1 MEQALN
7 QKEIKKDITQP
18 NVVASGSKKNILE
31 VYGVNKVF
39 HVGVQDIQVL
49 KSVSVNIQDGDF
61 VILVGPS
68 GCGKSTLLHIVLGL
82 EEPSNGY
89 VNFMGEDLYKNKDED
104 TRSDFRKKN
113 VGMVFQQSNWIRS
126 LNVQEN
132 VAFPLLLLGYDKPKA
147 LIIALEM
154 LKKVNM
160 EGWAKYMPTE
170 LSSGQQQR
178 VGLARALVNDPKLII
193 ADEPTGNLDYDS
205 GQTVMKLFYDL
216 NHASG
221 KTVIM
226 VTHDLEYVKFAST
239 IVRMF
244 DGQIIGIYGEGD
256 KEKLISE
263 LKFKRLGDVAKKN
276 DDLDDVPADSTKS
289 VDEQPIKKEAP
300 RMFKVK
306 KESKVVKKDIKAAAS
321 SNISSETKEVTKQP
335 VSVSAAAG
343 VKESIT

>member
-1 MEQALN
+1 MDLLDRLN
-7 QKEIKKDITQP
+7 NMDQQINQNEIKKETVQSAVQTVRQP
-18 NVVASGSKKNILE
+18 VGLKKNILE
-31 VYGVNKVF
+31 VSGVNKVF

-49 KSVSVNIQDGDF
+49 KSVSVNIQEGDF

-82 EEPSNGY
+82 EEPNTGY
-89 VNFMGEDLYKNKDED
+89 VNFMGEDLYKGKDED
-104 TRSDFRKKN
+104 IRSDFRKKN

-147 LIIALEM
+147 LIVALEM

-205 GQTVMKLFYDL
+205 GQAVMKLFYDL
-216 NHASG
+216 NHTSK

-276 DDLDDVPADSTKS
+276 DDLDDIPTDQEDKN
-289 VDEQPIKKEAP
+289 QPKEIKTVKKESP

-306 KESKVVKKDIKAAAS
+306 KEVKD
-321 SNISSETKEVTKQP
+321 
-335 VSVSAAAG
+335 
-343 VKESIT
+343 VKNTSQIIN